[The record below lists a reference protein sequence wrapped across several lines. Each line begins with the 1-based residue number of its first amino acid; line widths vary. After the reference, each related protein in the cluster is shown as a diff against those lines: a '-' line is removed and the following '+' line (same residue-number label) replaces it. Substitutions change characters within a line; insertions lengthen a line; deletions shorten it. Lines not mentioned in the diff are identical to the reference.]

1 MVIMFEPP
9 FWKIPVT
16 MTWTILI
23 PEIQGTER
31 QRPNGLLVAPE
42 SAWPAVAA
50 RGRPRGW
57 SSDHLP
63 SENWWVKVRWDEK
76 NVPIYIYI
84 SLYIYTSTFLNIYI
98 YTYISIYIY
107 MYIPFTLHVWTR
119 ASQGTSPQLHVRP
132 MLWNDFG
139 IVWGGAVTMIQQLQ
153 DWMDSG
159 NATTRGWEYDWLK
172 QIKTLHWYWW
182 TDGCQILHQLVDD
195 VSHDHPMIYSGL

>member
-1 MVIMFEPP
+1 MFDAIQREPRSKCSICNNTKKKRSKNSKTS
-9 FWKIPVT
+9 WNKQYTNIS
-16 MTWTILI
+16 
-23 PEIQGTER
+23 R
-31 QRPNGLLVAPE
+31 QSPT
-42 SAWPAVAA
+42 
-50 RGRPRGW
+50 
-57 SSDHLP
+57 
-63 SENWWVKVRWDEK
+63 
-76 NVPIYIYI
+76 
-84 SLYIYTSTFLNIYI
+84 IYTYIFIYYI